1 MAEYEGYERIE
12 REVRRHLDRVVE
24 WRRAIHRRPEL
35 SRCEER
41 TAELVAGVLEG
52 LGLEVRR
59 SVGGHGVL
67 GLLRGTGGGAD
78 MGPTV
83 GLRADMDALPM
94 QEETGLPYASE
105 VPGVMHACGHDTHT
119 AMLLG
124 TACVLA
130 GMRDALPGNVKF
142 IFQPA
147 EELNPIGGAP
157 GMIADGALED
167 PRVDGLFGLHVW
179 PAYETGKVVL
189 RSGPQMG
196 ASDRV
201 YLTVEGR
208 AAHGSAP
215 DQGVDAIMIAG
226 QVLCGL
232 QSIVSRSVSPLD
244 AAVVTIGTIK
254 GGWRYNVIPDRVEME
269 GTVRTLREE
278 VQAAMP
284 DLIERA
290 AGGIARSLRGSCE
303 VRYVKGYPPL
313 VNDPEMCDLAAKA
326 VREVMGAE
334 HLVVAERPELGA
346 EDFAFFARER
356 PAAFAW
362 LGCRPAGAGPE
373 ETGVLHSTR
382 FCPDEGCFPFG
393 MRFLASCAVA
403 FLGRR

>member
-59 SVGGHGVL
+59 GVGGRGVL

-147 EELNPIGGAP
+147 EELNPVGGAP
-157 GMIADGALED
+157 GMIADGALVD

-179 PAYETGKVVL
+179 PAYETGRVVL

-201 YLTVEGR
+201 YLTVKGR

-232 QSIVSRSVSPLD
+232 QSVVSRSVSPLD

-290 AGGIARSLRGSCE
+290 AEGIARSLRGSCE

-313 VNDPEMCDLAAKA
+313 VNDPEMFDLAAEA
-326 VREVMGAE
+326 VREARGAE

-356 PAAFAW
+356 PSAFAW
-362 LGCRPAGAGPE
+362 LGCRPAGVGPE

-382 FCPDEGCFPFG
+382 FRPDEGCFPFG

>member
-1 MAEYEGYERIE
+1 MEEHERIE

-24 WRRAIHRRPEL
+24 WRRAIHRHPEL

-94 QEETGLPYASE
+94 QEETGLPCASE

-147 EELNPIGGAP
+147 EELNPVGGAP

-179 PAYETGKVVL
+179 PAYETGRVVL

-201 YLTVEGR
+201 YLTVKGR

-232 QSIVSRSVSPLD
+232 QSVVSRSVSPLD

-290 AGGIARSLRGSCE
+290 AEGIARSLRGSCE

-313 VNDPEMCDLAAKA
+313 VNDPEMFDLAAEA
-326 VREVMGAE
+326 VREAMGAE

-356 PAAFAW
+356 PSAFAW
-362 LGCRPAGAGPE
+362 LGCRPAGVGPE

-382 FCPDEGCFPFG
+382 FRPDEGCFPFG

>member
-1 MAEYEGYERIE
+1 MEEHERIE

-24 WRRAIHRRPEL
+24 WRRAIHRHPEL

-59 SVGGHGVL
+59 GVGGYGVL

-147 EELNPIGGAP
+147 EELNPVGGAP
-157 GMIADGALED
+157 GMIADGALVD

-179 PAYETGKVVL
+179 PAYETGRVVL

-201 YLTVEGR
+201 YLTVKGR

-232 QSIVSRSVSPLD
+232 QSVVSRSVSPLD

-290 AGGIARSLRGSCE
+290 AEGIARSLRGSCE

-313 VNDPEMCDLAAKA
+313 VNDPEMFDLAAEA

-356 PAAFAW
+356 PSAFAW
-362 LGCRPAGAGPE
+362 LGCRPAGVGPE

-382 FCPDEGCFPFG
+382 FRPDEGCFPFG

>member
-1 MAEYEGYERIE
+1 M
-12 REVRRHLDRVVE
+12 
-24 WRRAIHRRPEL
+24 
-35 SRCEER
+35 
-41 TAELVAGVLEG
+41 
-52 LGLEVRR
+52 
-59 SVGGHGVL
+59 GGHGVL
-67 GLLRGTGGGAD
+67 RLLRGTGGGAD

-201 YLTVEGR
+201 YLTVKGR

-232 QSIVSRSVSPLD
+232 QS
-244 AAVVTIGTIK
+244 VV
-254 GGWRYNVIPDRVEME
+254 
-269 GTVRTLREE
+269 
-278 VQAAMP
+278 
-284 DLIERA
+284 
-290 AGGIARSLRGSCE
+290 
-303 VRYVKGYPPL
+303 
-313 VNDPEMCDLAAKA
+313 
-326 VREVMGAE
+326 
-334 HLVVAERPELGA
+334 
-346 EDFAFFARER
+346 
-356 PAAFAW
+356 
-362 LGCRPAGAGPE
+362 
-373 ETGVLHSTR
+373 
-382 FCPDEGCFPFG
+382 
-393 MRFLASCAVA
+393 
-403 FLGRR
+403 